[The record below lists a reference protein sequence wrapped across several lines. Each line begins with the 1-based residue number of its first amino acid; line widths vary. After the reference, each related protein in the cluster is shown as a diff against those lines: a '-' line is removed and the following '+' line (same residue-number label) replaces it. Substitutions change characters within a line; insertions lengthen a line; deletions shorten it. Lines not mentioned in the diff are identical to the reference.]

1 MKWRST
7 VVALPVNHVAR
18 TRQRRG
24 RLLLLG
30 SLGISLIGI
39 ASIRQTEIPWLVWN
53 GSASAPLGLYR
64 RDSNIVEPIHA
75 SDWLLVRAPTR
86 MQQLIDGRDY
96 LPPKTP
102 LIKQVRGLPGQTICR
117 FGLQIFVDGKG
128 VARALTHDDNQQPMP
143 RWQGCHVLD
152 QGEYFLLQPH
162 PRSFDGRYFGAVH
175 RRLIIARLQPVWT
188 WESAAND

>member
-1 MKWRST
+1 MI
-7 VVALPVNHVAR
+7 PR
-18 TRQRRG
+18 TIVGVTSPNDSARQRRC
-24 RLLLLG
+24 RILVV
-30 SLGISLIGI
+30 SSVSVCLIGL

-64 RDSNIVEPIHA
+64 RTGDTEQTIRA
-75 SDWLLVRAPTR
+75 GDWLLVRAPSR
-86 MQQLIDGRDY
+86 MQQIIDARHY

-102 LIKQVRGLPGQTICR
+102 MIKQVRGLPGQSICR
-117 FGLQIFVDGKG
+117 FGLEVFVDGKV
-128 VARALTHDDNQQPMP
+128 VAHALAYDHLGLSMP